1 MSGKEQQPTEEQQ
14 PKLRMSS
21 EEAPEEEAESQQR
34 SFQDEGD
41 VGNRFV
47 NPAHQISPPSRALPG
62 VPAFPNA
69 RGGFLDRLQGMNHPG
84 TPPYTPKGANP
95 SPQHKAPKPQ
105 YDAA

>member
-1 MSGKEQQPTEEQQ
+1 MNGKEQQSAEEQQ
-14 PKLRMSS
+14 PKLRVSS
-21 EEAPEEEAESQQR
+21 EEAPEEEAVSQQR

-47 NPAHQISPPSRALPG
+47 NPAHQMSPSLRALPG

-69 RGGFLDRLQGMNHPG
+69 REGFLDRLQGMNPPG

-95 SPQHKAPKPQ
+95 SP
-105 YDAA
+105 